1 MKVLVPVKRVI
12 DYNVKVRVKAD
23 QSGVD
28 LANVKMSMNPFD
40 EIAVEQAVRLKE
52 KGKATEVVAVSIGPA
67 QASET
72 IRTALAMGADRG
84 ILVKTDQTVEPLAVA
99 KILKAIVD
107 EEKPGFVIT
116 GKQAIDDDAN
126 QVGQMLA
133 ALLGWPQGTFA
144 HSMELGPRRRA
155 ASAKITREID
165 GGLQTVEVKL
175 PAVMTT
181 DLRLNEPRYASL
193 PNIMKAKKKPIAE
206 KSPADLGV
214 DITPRFKVLK
224 VSEPPRRGGGM
235 KVATVGELLDKLKT
249 AGVCEMAS
257 LVIAEHDNAVLKD
270 ATHKTVTAAAEISS
284 PCMCWWRAK
293 IARLW
298 PRRRRRSRA
307 WRKCCWPMRLLRAPA
322 GRADGSADPVAG
334 RQV

>member
-40 EIAVEQAVRLKE
+40 EIAVEEAVRLKE
-52 KGKATEVVAVSIGPA
+52 KGKATEVIVLSIGPQ

-84 ILVKTDQTVEPLAVA
+84 ILVKTDNAVEPLAVA
-99 KILKAIVD
+99 KILKAVV
-107 EEKPGFVIT
+107 EAEKPDFVIT
-116 GKQAIDDDAN
+116 GKQAIDDDSN

-144 HSMELGPRRRA
+144 HSLELDDGH
-155 ASAKITREID
+155 AKITREID
-165 GGLQTVEVKL
+165 GGLQTVAVKL

-193 PNIMKAKKKPIAE
+193 PNIMKAKKKPIDQ
-206 KSPADLGV
+206 KTPADLGV
-214 DITPRFKVLK
+214 DVTARFKVLK
-224 VSEPPRRGGGM
+224 VSEPPKRDAGV
-235 KVATVGELLDKLKT
+235 KLATVSELLDKLKT
-249 AGVCEMAS
+249 DGV
-257 LVIAEHDNAVLKD
+257 I
-270 ATHKTVTAAAEISS
+270 
-284 PCMCWWRAK
+284 
-293 IARLW
+293 
-298 PRRRRRSRA
+298 
-307 WRKCCWPMRLLRAPA
+307 
-322 GRADGSADPVAG
+322 
-334 RQV
+334 